1 MNKKLVWT
9 LVAIVVIVGLI
20 FVVKRQPSI
29 SQNTGSQ
36 SIKVGV
42 ILPLTGEL
50 SITGEKLYQGVQLAQ
65 AELEKEGVR
74 FVVEDS
80 HSKPIDAVS
89 AASKLLNVDK
99 VDVIVGTYS
108 PDETIAVAPLALK
121 QNKNVFTFSFCSDT
135 FLTLSNVFCGYPNA
149 DKQLDTVVP
158 MIKKKGIKTMALINA
173 NSDFGQQSRDAMVR
187 KAGTAGYTV
196 VYNDLALNAA
206 GDYRT
211 QVTKII
217 AAKPDAVFT
226 AMDNPTDALEI
237 IKELKQLGFTGTSIT
252 FVDPDNKNLA
262 KYGQFGEGT
271 FAPGIAPSKF
281 SSSFT
286 NAFKAK
292 FNSEPDYAPALGYD
306 MTKYVVKAMQANPGK
321 DATTAALSYKYSNP
335 AITNFSFL
343 PDHTVVYQLELQM
356 AKNQQYVKAEY

>member
-1 MNKKLVWT
+1 MKKGLILLV
-9 LVAIVVIVGLI
+9 VVVVIIGGYFI
-20 FVVKRQPSI
+20 FRTPKTPSDGT
-29 SQNTGSQ
+29 STL
-36 SIKVGV
+36 KVGV
-42 ILPLTGEL
+42 ILPLTGDL
-50 SITGEKLYQGVQLAQ
+50 SITGEKIYQGVQIAQ
-65 AELEKEGVR
+65 AELEKNGVK

-80 HSKPIDAVS
+80 HSKPTDAVS

-99 VDVIVGTYS
+99 VDVIIGTYS

-121 QNKNVFTFSFCSDT
+121 ANKSVFSFSFCSDS
-135 FLTLSNVFCGYPNA
+135 FKTLSNVFCGYPNA

-158 MIKKKGIKTMALINA
+158 MLQKKGIKAMALIDG
-173 NSDFGQQSRDAMVR
+173 NSDFGQQSRDGMVR
-187 KAGTAGYTV
+187 KAATTGYTV
-196 VYNDLALNAA
+196 VYNELAPSGA

-211 QVTKII
+211 FATKII

-237 IKELKQLGFTGTSIT
+237 IKELKQLGYTGTSIT

-281 SSSFT
+281 SSAFT

-306 MTKYVVKAMQANPGK
+306 MTTYVVKAMQANPGK
-321 DATTAALSYKYSNP
+321 DATTAALSYSYKNP